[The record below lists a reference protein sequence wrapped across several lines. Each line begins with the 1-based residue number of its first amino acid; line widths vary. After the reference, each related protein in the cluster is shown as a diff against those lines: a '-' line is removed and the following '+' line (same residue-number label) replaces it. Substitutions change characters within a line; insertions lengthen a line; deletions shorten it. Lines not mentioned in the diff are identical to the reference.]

1 MTSSQSWLK
10 QLQKNFL
17 NEFLY
22 VLQNCNLKY
31 YWLFEKYKKLE
42 SKNETA
48 FLKRNIHTMLCNIII
63 ALPLGKGIL
72 FYNENV
78 YTVMGFNLSGREG

>member
-1 MTSSQSWLK
+1 L
-10 QLQKNFL
+10 LEND
-17 NEFLY
+17 
-22 VLQNCNLKY
+22 
-31 YWLFEKYKKLE
+31 KKLE

-48 FLKRNIHTMLCNIII
+48 FLGRNIPTILHNIII

>member
-1 MTSSQSWLK
+1 M
-10 QLQKNFL
+10 
-17 NEFLY
+17 
-22 VLQNCNLKY
+22 
-31 YWLFEKYKKLE
+31 
-42 SKNETA
+42 
-48 FLKRNIHTMLCNIII
+48 MLCNIII